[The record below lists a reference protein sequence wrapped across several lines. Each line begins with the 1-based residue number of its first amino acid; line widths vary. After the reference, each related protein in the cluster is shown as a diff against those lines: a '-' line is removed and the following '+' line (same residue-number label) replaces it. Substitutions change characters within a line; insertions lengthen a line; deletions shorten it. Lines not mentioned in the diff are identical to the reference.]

1 MVHAIRKYCTNRG
14 SFKEED
20 TTCQMN
26 DAHSYAIK
34 VLRPDLNDSLKLWSL
49 YDMEKEAKFLSV
61 LSHKNIV
68 SVHFTSS
75 FHNNMEGDYFLV
87 IDRMDTTF
95 DRLIMKWRRFE
106 FVEKQRWKHQKTEL
120 SMRLSKQL
128 THRLKCCHEI
138 LSGLVYLHEKK

>member
-1 MVHAIRKYCTNRG
+1 MHAIRKYCTNRG

-20 TTCQMN
+20 TSCQMN
-26 DAHSYAIK
+26 YAHSYAIK

-120 SMRLSKQL
+120 SMRLSNQL